1 MKRGAWFARKIIS
14 EPPADPPPNVPE
26 LKDESGLSLR
36 QRLEQHRN
44 VKGCIQCHQNIDPWG
59 LRFEQYDAGGLFL
72 NDKVDA
78 NSRLP
83 DGREVHNLNDLKE
96 HLVKKRLDDVVYSVA
111 RHLSVYAIGRSLTY
125 NEDRILKRQCLNLR
139 EKDYGMLDIV
149 KFIIT
154 SDLFLKK

>member
-1 MKRGAWFARKIIS
+1 M
-14 EPPADPPPNVPE
+14 
-26 LKDESGLSLR
+26 
-36 QRLEQHRN
+36 
-44 VKGCIQCHQNIDPWG
+44 
-59 LRFEQYDAGGLFL
+59 FL

-96 HLVKKRLDDVVYSVA
+96 HLVKKRLDDVVQCRSTP
-111 RHLSVYAIGRSLTY
+111 SVYAIGRSLTY